1 MVKQWR
7 LYIVDFV
14 EGKSVAILTTLIGQ
28 LWSTS
33 GLHYQ
38 HRLIVL

>member
-14 EGKSVAILTTLIGQ
+14 KGESVAILTTLIGQ

-33 GLHYQ
+33 
-38 HRLIVL
+38 